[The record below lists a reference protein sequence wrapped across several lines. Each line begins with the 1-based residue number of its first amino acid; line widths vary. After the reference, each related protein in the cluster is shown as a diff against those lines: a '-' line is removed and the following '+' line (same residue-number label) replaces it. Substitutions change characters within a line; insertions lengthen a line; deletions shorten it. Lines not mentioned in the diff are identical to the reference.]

1 MFLKG
6 IFDQV
11 ALDVKPE
18 VSLLLEWLYTC
29 YSLLTDFRL
38 LSRNETDVTM
48 NEGYLTV
55 DYDVV
60 DEVLGGILRDYY
72 FRLLHHFRVL

>member
-6 IFDQV
+6 IFDLV
-11 ALDVKPE
+11 ASDVKPA
-18 VSLLLEWLYTC
+18 VSLLLVWLYTC
-29 YSLLTDFRL
+29 YLLLTDFRL
-38 LSRNETDVTM
+38 LSRNETDVTL

-55 DYDVV
+55 DYDVA